1 MKWDI
6 CVWTV
11 EIVMWILS
19 LVVTAFD
26 IIAAQAGLPK
36 RSKALYKFSV
46 MMMMINLFD
55 WWALQLINPVINI
68 YAALPIIM
76 F

>member
-11 EIVMWILS
+11 EVVMWILS
-19 LVVTAFD
+19 LVFTAFD
-26 IIAAQAGLPK
+26 IAAQEGLPK

-46 MMMMINLFD
+46 MMMINLFD